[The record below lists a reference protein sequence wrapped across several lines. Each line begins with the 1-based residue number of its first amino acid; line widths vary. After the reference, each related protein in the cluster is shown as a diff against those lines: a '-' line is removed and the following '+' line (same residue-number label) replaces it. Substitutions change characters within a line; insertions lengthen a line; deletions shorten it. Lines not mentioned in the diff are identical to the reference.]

1 MGFGMPTFGGEVM
14 SNFLFMF
21 RRLRWERR
29 YRVLMSEA
37 GDDSLQ
43 RLRSHAKNLEE
54 YCSRWLGFCRLEDV
68 TPDSLIDSGLFVV
81 LEAAS
86 RVANRD
92 VATVADRSDQHL
104 VETWRRY
111 WNCLLTVR
119 KCPPD
124 LKQRADQL
132 YKELLGFVVLPA

>member
-1 MGFGMPTFGGEVM
+1 MPTLDGDLV
-14 SNFLFMF
+14 NHFLFMF
-21 RRLRWERR
+21 RRLGWERR
-29 YRVLMSEA
+29 YRVLMSDA
-37 GDDSLQ
+37 GDDPLQ

-54 YCSRWLGFCRLEDV
+54 YCSRWQGFCRLEDV
-68 TPDSLIDSGLFVV
+68 TRDSLIDSGLFVV

-104 VETWRRY
+104 VETWKRY

-119 KCPPD
+119 KCPAD
-124 LKQRADQL
+124 LKQRADEL
-132 YKELLGFVVLPA
+132 YKELLRFVEAVNR